1 MSTEPPPT
9 YSPESPESHSIV
21 DDTPGGLSY
30 SETQV
35 LIVPTV
41 DNVSFQK
48 GFLGADGERAAVEG
62 ELQIKP
68 AQEQSW
74 RRMYAEPF
82 SFLPSSRILLSIS
95 RMMA

>member
-41 DNVSFQK
+41 DTVSFQK
-48 GFLGADGERAAVEG
+48 GFVGADGERAAIEG
-62 ELQIKP
+62 ELQIKS
-68 AQEQSW
+68 AQGQSW
-74 RRMYAEPF
+74 RRMYAQPLSSF
-82 SFLPSSRILLSIS
+82 SYP
-95 RMMA
+95 A